1 LLQKF
6 LTKIIG
12 SKTDR
17 EVSKFLPDVDRI
29 NEAAEG
35 LSGLSDEE
43 LSGKTGDF
51 RSRLADGETVDDL
64 MHEAFAVVREA
75 CRRLVGK
82 SWDVVG
88 LPTTWNMVPFDVQ
101 LIGAVVLHRGQIA
114 EMATGEGKTL
124 VATMPLYLNA
134 LAGKGAHLVTVNDYL
149 AKRDA
154 EWMIPVYESLGLT
167 VGCIQTGM
175 TPEERKAQYACDI
188 TYGTNNEF
196 GFDYLR
202 DNMAVRYEDRVQPD
216 HSYAIV
222 DEVDSVLIDEARTPL
237 IISGTVE
244 HSTHM
249 FDKLKTP
256 VEHLVRKQTALI
268 GSMFDDTE
276 RLLEDKDTRYE
287 GLVKLVQIQRG
298 APKHRRLMR
307 LYEDPS
313 LKTQVQRTENELM
326 RDKVL
331 TQLDE
336 DLLFVMEE
344 RGRNAALTE
353 RGRDALS
360 PSERDLLV
368 LPDLS
373 EQLEVVDAD
382 DSLTPSD
389 KAKQKNDLHMAYAQT
404 SERIHNVGALLR
416 AYSVFEKNVDYVVQD
431 GKVMI
436 VDEFTGRLMAGRR
449 WSDGL
454 HQAVEAKEGVK
465 I

>member
-1 LLQKF
+1 MLEKF
-6 LTKIIG
+6 LTKFMG

-17 EVSKFLPDVDRI
+17 EVRKLVPDVESI
-29 NEAAEG
+29 NAAFEG
-35 LSGLSDEE
+35 LGALSDEE
-43 LSGKTGDF
+43 LRAKTDEF
-51 RSRLADGETVDDL
+51 RSRLADGETLDDV
-64 MHEAFAVVREA
+64 MHEAFAVVKDS

-88 LPTTWNMVPFDVQ
+88 LETTWNMVPFDVQ
-101 LIGAVVLHRGQIA
+101 LMGAVVLHRGQIT

-134 LAGKGAHLVTVNDYL
+134 LAGRGAHLVTVNDYL
-149 AKRDA
+149 ARRDA
-154 EWMIPVYESLGLT
+154 EWMTPVYESLGLS
-167 VGCIQTGM
+167 VGCIQSGM
-175 TPEERKAQYACDI
+175 TPEERKEQYSRDI

-202 DNMAVRYEDRVQPD
+202 DNMAVRFEDRVQPD
-216 HSYAIV
+216 HFYAIV

-249 FDKLKTP
+249 FDKLKAP
-256 VEHLVRKQTALI
+256 VERLVRKQTSLVNSI
-268 GSMFDDTE
+268 IDDAE
-276 RLLEDKDTRYE
+276 KLLASEDTRYE

-331 TQLDE
+331 TSLDE

-344 RGRNAALTE
+344 KGRNAALTE
-353 RGRDALS
+353 KGRDALS
-360 PSERDLLV
+360 PEERNLLI

-373 EQLEVVDAD
+373 EQLAAVDAD
-382 DSLTPSD
+382 DSLSSGD
-389 KAKQKNDLHMAYAQT
+389 KSKHKNDLHMAYAQT
-404 SERIHNVGALLR
+404 SERIHNVGALLK
-416 AYSVFEKNVDYVVQD
+416 AY
-431 GKVMI
+431 
-436 VDEFTGRLMAGRR
+436 
-449 WSDGL
+449 
-454 HQAVEAKEGVK
+454 
-465 I
+465 